1 MAKHAKHFKYKKITE
16 ILPEMKEHV
25 VIRPY
30 NTFHVGGVA
39 DYFYQARSTNDLV
52 RAVRL
57 AVEYQ
62 IPYFILGNGSNILF
76 SDYGFPGLVIQNLS
90 ANIAVMKEKSQII
103 ADSGAALAR
112 VIIEAAESDL
122 SGLEFLYGIPGTI
135 GGAVYGNAGSYGHS
149 IGDYIK
155 NITLLILDPK
165 DNLPQ
170 RLQIVQYDH
179 SWMDFDYR
187 GSKLKKIKSK
197 TKPVILSVKLQ
208 LAQNQKEDIMRK
220 LNHSKELRTK
230 TQPVGFSAGCVFKN
244 PIPSELKNITGR
256 GTHGMPELPK
266 ERRAG
271 FMLDQAGVKKMRI
284 GEAEVSNIHAN
295 FIVNQANAKAS
306 DIRTLI
312 EEMREKVAQKFH
324 VTLEE
329 EIEYIGQW

>member
-1 MAKHAKHFKYKKITE
+1 MSKYRVKYKKITE
-16 ILPEMKEHV
+16 VLPEIKEHIV
-25 VIRPY
+25 MRDY

-39 DYFYQARSTNDLV
+39 DYFYEARSTNDLV

-76 SDYGFPGLVIQNLS
+76 SDFGYPGLVIKNLS
-90 ANIAVMKEKSQII
+90 ASIAVMKEKSQII
-103 ADSGAALAR
+103 AESGAMLGR
-112 VIIEAAESDL
+112 VIMEAVANDL
-122 SGLEFLYGIPGTI
+122 SGLEFLYGIPGTV
-135 GGAVYGNAGSYGHS
+135 GGALYGNAGAYGYS

-155 NITLLILDPK
+155 NITLLIIDPK
-165 DNLPQ
+165 DDISQ
-170 RLQIVQYDH
+170 SMQIVQYDGT
-179 SWMDFDYR
+179 WMDFGYR
-187 GSKLKKIKSK
+187 VSKLKKIKSK
-197 TKPVILSVKLQ
+197 TKPVILSIKLQ

-220 LNHSKELRTK
+220 LNHFKKMRAK
-230 TQPVGFSAGCVFKN
+230 TQPIGFSAGCIFKN
-244 PIPSELKNITGR
+244 PIPKELKNITGR

-271 FMLDQAGVKKMRI
+271 FMLDQAGTKKLHA

-295 FIVNQANAKAS
+295 FIINKANASAS
-306 DIRTLI
+306 DIRNLI
-312 EEMREKVAQKFH
+312 EEMREKVLQKFS

>member
-1 MAKHAKHFKYKKITE
+1 MAKHGKYKKITE
-16 ILPEMKEHV
+16 VLTDIQEHV
-25 VIRPY
+25 VMRPY
-30 NTFHVGGVA
+30 NTFRVGGVA

-52 RAVRL
+52 RVVRL

-76 SDYGFPGLVIQNLS
+76 SDFGFPGLVIQNLS
-90 ANIAVMKEKSQII
+90 ANIALMREKSQII
-103 ADSGAALAR
+103 ADSGATLAR
-112 VIIEAAESDL
+112 VIMEAAESDL
-122 SGLEFLYGIPGTI
+122 SGIEFLYGIPGTV
-135 GGAVYGNAGSYGHS
+135 GGAVYGNAGAYGHS

-165 DNLPQ
+165 DNIAK
-170 RLQIVQYDH
+170 IVQYDH

-187 GSKLKKIKSK
+187 TSKLKKIRSK

-220 LNHSKELRTK
+220 LNHFKELRTK

-271 FMLDQAGVKKMRI
+271 YMLDQVGVKKMRI
-284 GEAEVSNIHAN
+284 NDAEVSNIHAN
-295 FIVNQANAKAS
+295 FIVNNANAKAS
-306 DIRTLI
+306 DIRKLI
-312 EEMREKVAQKFH
+312 EEMREKVSQKFNL
-324 VTLEE
+324 TLEE